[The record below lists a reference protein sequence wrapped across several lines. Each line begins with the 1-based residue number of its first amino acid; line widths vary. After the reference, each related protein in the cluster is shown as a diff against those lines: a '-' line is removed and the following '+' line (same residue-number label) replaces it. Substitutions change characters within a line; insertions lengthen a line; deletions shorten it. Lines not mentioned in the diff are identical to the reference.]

1 MRHEAALRTS
11 LLALAVLMVAVGI
24 WTCSLKKMLATYAFG
39 ISGIAVILLPDW
51 EFFDRD
57 FYKWFTPIPAHRAPA
72 ANWAAD
78 NFRLKFFPL
87 RLALI
92 TLIYGFGLYKW
103 WRFQLS

>member
-1 MRHEAALRTS
+1 MEMRHEAGLRTS
-11 LLALAVLMVAVGI
+11 LLALAVLMIAVGI
-24 WTCSLKKMLATYAFG
+24 WTSSLKKMLPTYAFG
-39 ISGIAVILLPDW
+39 ISVILLSDW

-57 FYKWFTPIPAHRAPA
+57 FFKWFTPIPAHRAPG

-92 TLIYGFGLYKW
+92 TLMYGFGLYKW
-103 WRFQLS
+103 WKFQFSI